1 MLSDILDSSI
11 NRVFGGVSAILT
23 HQIKYLREYNED
35 VGEIKCSEWHCI
47 IVEIFFVIDTKA
59 KLSNGKNTDQSLRKE
74 NDKTYKWLFKTTL
87 QINCSGCSCV

>member
-74 NDKTYKWLFKTTL
+74 NDKT
-87 QINCSGCSCV
+87 